1 MTNPGKELERILD
14 ELSAIDR
21 DIQKLAQN
29 AAVAEATFKAEFA
42 KSRLSHRYSEWKSK
56 PTEAM
61 IEDLATVDTEDARKA
76 HLVASALLDAR
87 RSSLRALTA
96 QLDGLRTLMASQRG
110 I

>member
-1 MTNPGKELERILD
+1 
-14 ELSAIDR
+14 
-21 DIQKLAQN
+21 
-29 AAVAEATFKAEFA
+29 
-42 KSRLSHRYSEWKSK
+42 
-56 PTEAM
+56 M
-61 IEDLATVDTEDARKA
+61 IEDLATADTEEERKA

>member
-1 MTNPGKELERILD
+1 MTNPSQELERILH
-14 ELSAIDR
+14 ELSVIDVEIRTLAYDAAI
-21 DIQKLAQN
+21 
-29 AAVAEATFKAEFA
+29 AEAKFKAEFA

-61 IEDLATVDTEDARKA
+61 IEDLATADTEEERKA

>member
-1 MTNPGKELERILD
+1 MTNPSKEIERVLE
-14 ELSAIDR
+14 ELSGIDY
-21 DIQKLAQN
+21 DIQQLAQN
-29 AAVAEATFKAEFA
+29 AALAEATFKAEFA

-61 IEDLATVDTEDARKA
+61 IEDLATADTEDERKA